1 MTDPIVTITSGP
13 VRGLRAGEVSRFL
26 GIPYAAAPVGD
37 LRFVGPRPATPWT
50 DVRDA
55 TRPGPT
61 APQQVRDFPGL
72 DVEPLIGAGWIP
84 GDDYLTVNVWTPDA
98 AAQGLPVMV
107 FIHGGAFTLGA
118 GFTPVQDGTAFAR
131 SGVVLMSINY
141 RLGIDGFL
149 PIAGA
154 PTNLGLRDQIAAL
167 AWIKA
172 NAAAFGGD
180 PANVTIFGESAGA
193 MSIADL
199 VASPPAQ
206 GLFQKAIIQSGHGG
220 MVRSIPVTQRLTRK
234 LAKTLRIRPDVAG
247 FRTLTPEQTLAAV
260 EKAQAPTFR
269 VDLRDASGRE
279 PAFGLSKFLPVY
291 GDDILPDPPLAA
303 LAKGVGAEIQVL
315 IGANAEEMNLYFVPT
330 GVREKV
336 NGFLARLLVGRSVPR
351 AGAILKAY
359 GLGRRGTTAGDV
371 MTRAMSDLVFR
382 YPTRKFAA
390 AHKGRT
396 HLYDFAWRS
405 PAWGGQLG
413 ACHGIEMPFVFNNLA
428 ICAGP
433 QGLAGEAPPQ
443 ALAEA
448 VHKIWVDFARTGA
461 LPWPPYEVGGRQVY
475 ALASGTAGVDPPM
488 PVAAFEG

>member
-1 MTDPIVTITSGP
+1 M
-13 VRGLRAGEVSRFL
+13 
-26 GIPYAAAPVGD
+26 
-37 LRFVGPRPATPWT
+37 
-50 DVRDA
+50 
-55 TRPGPT
+55 
-61 APQQVRDFPGL
+61 
-72 DVEPLIGAGWIP
+72 
-84 GDDYLTVNVWTPDA
+84 
-98 AAQGLPVMV
+98 
-107 FIHGGAFTLGA
+107 
-118 GFTPVQDGTAFAR
+118 
-131 SGVVLMSINY
+131 
-141 RLGIDGFL
+141 
-149 PIAGA
+149 
-154 PTNLGLRDQIAAL
+154 
-167 AWIKA
+167 
-172 NAAAFGGD
+172 
-180 PANVTIFGESAGA
+180 
-193 MSIADL
+193 
-199 VASPPAQ
+199 
-206 GLFQKAIIQSGHGG
+206 
-220 MVRSIPVTQRLTRK
+220 
-234 LAKTLRIRPDVAG
+234 
-247 FRTLTPEQTLAAV
+247 
-260 EKAQAPTFR
+260 
-269 VDLRDASGRE
+269 
-279 PAFGLSKFLPVY
+279 
-291 GDDILPDPPLAA
+291 
-303 LAKGVGAEIQVL
+303 
-315 IGANAEEMNLYFVPT
+315 
-330 GVREKV
+330 